1 MAEDDI
7 LSIVT
12 PEPAAGGESSVHGE
26 NESEGAPTSL
36 EEGATPES
44 EAQAAEAEGE
54 ESKPEP
60 KKSGLEKRFGE
71 LTGKAREAE
80 ARAEFLR
87 GQNEALMKLVQEGRI
102 APPQP
107 GQGEPQ
113 ALPPDP
119 EPQMQT
125 FKGSYEEFLREHTA
139 WTARKVVRDE
149 IVAQQEQAKQAYQQH
164 QQHQAMAERQAK
176 VSDFYGKGEQAFPDF
191 RSVFHPGLP
200 VTQQMADAILEE
212 PEGPLVAVYLGKKPD
227 EAARISKL
235 PPMRQVMEIGRISER
250 IAAAKAAKGATNAPD
265 PINPISG
272 KGRVNDFDP
281 NQGPKDIDAWMKWDR
296 EKRQKRK

>member
-12 PEPAAGGESSVHGE
+12 PEPAAGSEPSEPGVA
-26 NESEGAPTSL
+26 ESEGAPTSQPDPS
-36 EEGATPES
+36 AS
-44 EAQAAEAEGE
+44 EAEPEANPEGDD
-54 ESKPEP
+54 SKPEP

-71 LTGKAREAE
+71 LTGKTREAE

-102 APPQP
+102 APPPQ
-107 GQGEPQ
+107 GQAEAG

-119 EPQMQT
+119 EPQMQS
-125 FKGSYEEFLREHTA
+125 FQGSYEEFLREHTA
-139 WTARKVVRDE
+139 WTARQVVRKE
-149 IVAQQEQAKQAYQQH
+149 IVAQQEHAKQVYQQQ
-164 QQHQAMAERQAK
+164 QQHQAIAERQAR
-176 VSDFYGKGEQAFPDF
+176 VNDFYAKGEQSFPEF
-191 RSVFHPGLP
+191 RAVFHPGLP

-265 PINPISG
+265 PINPVSG
-272 KGRVNDFDP
+272 KGRATDYDP
-281 NQGPKDIDAWMKWDR
+281 NLGPKDIDAWMKWDR
-296 EKRQKRK
+296 EKRAKRK